1 MASRYTKNL
10 KILCRGLVLKLRK
23 IFTESPGNHK
33 IQEGR
38 IIYSFGE
45 FELDPDNRCIAVS
58 GKEIRCSSK
67 AFDLLVLLVSNA
79 GALVTRD
86 DIKEKLWGGRTVEF
100 DQAIN
105 NCIRSLRLLL
115 DDNVKS
121 PTYIKTVPK
130 YGYVFVHDIST
141 HLGAKNVFR
150 PRLAHVGA
158 VSFVV
163 LLCAAILPAFF
174 FA

>member
-10 KILCRGLVLKLRK
+10 KLLCRDLVLKLRK
-23 IFTESPGNHK
+23 TFTAFPGNHN
-33 IQEGR
+33 IQTGSV
-38 IIYSFGE
+38 IYSFGE
-45 FELDPDNRCIAVS
+45 FELDPDNRRIAIS

-86 DIKEKLWGGRTVEF
+86 EIKEKLWGGRIVEF

-115 DDNVKS
+115 GDNVKS
-121 PTYIKTVPK
+121 PTYIKTIPK
-130 YGYVFVHDIST
+130 YGYVFVYNTST
-141 HLGAKNVFR
+141 RSSAKNVIR
-150 PRLAHVGA
+150 PRLARVGA
-158 VSFVV
+158 VSFAV
-163 LLCAAILPAFF
+163 LLCAAILPGFF
-174 FA
+174 LT